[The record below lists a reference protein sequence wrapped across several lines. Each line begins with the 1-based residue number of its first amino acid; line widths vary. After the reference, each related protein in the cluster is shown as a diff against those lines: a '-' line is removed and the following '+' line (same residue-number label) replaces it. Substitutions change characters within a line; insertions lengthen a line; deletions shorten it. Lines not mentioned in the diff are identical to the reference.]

1 MINYTT
7 CEKYTDPIYL
17 DSTLYRSRFSN
28 DTAPEPPTFYYKNTD
43 SFLDSSWGNPN
54 NLTIKRCV
62 IDFTVPETMQGPVI
76 MYYRLTG
83 FYQNRKQYISNYD
96 ISQLGGQA
104 VDQSSLKSNCDPL
117 VTSSTNLIYYP
128 CGLIANSMFN
138 DTASDL
144 TSVTTAATSYAF
156 DRSNIAWPSDKQKY
170 KPTTYPTSAIAPP
183 MNWADRYPNGT
194 YTQEYPPPDVST
206 MERLMVWMH
215 VAALPDFRKI
225 WARNNNENLNADR
238 WRINIDLNFDTTVY
252 GGTKWLVISTTSAL
266 GGKNSYLGIAYMSIG
281 GIILFLGILFTS
293 RHCIRP
299 RKLSDTSLED
309 SQPNKHIKNS

>member
-138 DTASDL
+138 GRKERKKESIKLIYTEKISLDTASDL

-238 WRINIDLNFDTTVY
+238 WRINIDLSKQETNL
-252 GGTKWLVISTTSAL
+252 K
-266 GGKNSYLGIAYMSIG
+266 
-281 GIILFLGILFTS
+281 S
-293 RHCIRP
+293 R
-299 RKLSDTSLED
+299 
-309 SQPNKHIKNS
+309 